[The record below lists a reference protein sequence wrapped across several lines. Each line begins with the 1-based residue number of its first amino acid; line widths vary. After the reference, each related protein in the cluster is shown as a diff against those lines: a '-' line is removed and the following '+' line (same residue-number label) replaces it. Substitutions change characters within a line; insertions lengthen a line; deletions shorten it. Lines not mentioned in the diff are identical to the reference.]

1 MIVSKYVYPD
11 LDGVLSAERELRAA
25 LGQIAATTQ
34 ECVFIN
40 VLHEPEQALVVSSES
55 EATRQMVTQALNHT
69 DVEAV

>member
-40 VLHEPEQALVVSSES
+40 VLHDPERALIVSSES
-55 EATRQMVTQALNHT
+55 EETCQMVTEALNHA
-69 DVEAV
+69 EAETA